1 MQISASYVV
10 DVNLLRDCTA
20 SNDVRFSSRAC
31 KIWTNLFAATRSL
44 SNECNMVCLNLVSV
58 CSGMSVCMKHLFVG
72 RTSKTVCCMDPV
84 LFVEKF
90 LRWYPSVN

>member
-44 SNECNMVCLNLVSV
+44 SNE
-58 CSGMSVCMKHLFVG
+58 
-72 RTSKTVCCMDPV
+72 
-84 LFVEKF
+84 
-90 LRWYPSVN
+90 